1 MLGMLARLTGRRAEA
16 AQAEPVPIPQE
27 LLRGITFATIVAR
40 DAPDPESGDARI
52 LVQAAALGGAFY
64 WEGVRPAA
72 ARIARL
78 WPEIGPTGARKAAAL
93 LASNVAARV
102 RADAQGRGRRR
113 RGWALGYLP
122 PDMED

>member
-1 MLGMLARLTGRRAEA
+1 MLGRLARLTRARADAEP
-16 AQAEPVPIPQE
+16 AEPVPIPQE

-52 LVQAAALGGAFY
+52 MVQSPALGGVFY
-64 WEGVRPAA
+64 WEGTRPAA

-102 RADAQGRGRRR
+102 RADAKGRRR